1 MNGYAYESMGSAM
14 KRGFNN
20 MPVAIRTILAVT
32 LIGYLIQVFLPL
44 VLGLDQR
51 FMIEMFGF
59 VPTIESVLYQPWR
72 LVTYLFLHGGFWH
85 LIFNMLWLWW
95 MGREVEVT
103 LGPRVFTVIYFGAG
117 IGGALIN
124 LALTSIWVGN
134 LTIGASGAVFGI
146 MVAFAM
152 LYPTAPIMLFLL
164 PPIEARWVVASLIA
178 FDLIMQTSGTGGNTA
193 RLVHLGGAFMGWALL
208 KMYYRGYD
216 YDRWIRSLQS
226 MFSRGNVSSA
236 KIQNRN
242 MRSVSDAVIVEEV
255 DQSELDHILD
265 KISHSGYDGLTAD
278 EKKKLF
284 ELSKKNH

>member
-14 KRGFNN
+14 RRGFNN
-20 MPVAIRTILAVT
+20 MPIAIRTILAAT
-32 LIGYLIQVFLPL
+32 LIGYLVQVFLPMIF
-44 VLGLDQR
+44 GLDQR
-51 FMIEMFGF
+51 FMIETFGF
-59 VPTIESVLYQPWR
+59 LPTIEGTLYQPWR

-85 LIFNMLWLWW
+85 LVFNMLWLWW
-95 MGREVEVT
+95 MGRVVEET
-103 LGPRVFTVIYFGAG
+103 LGPRVFTVLYFGAG

-124 LALTSIWVGN
+124 LALTPIWVGN

-164 PPIEARWVVASLIA
+164 PPIEARWVVAGLIA

-208 KMYYRGYD
+208 KLYYRGYD
-216 YDRWIRSLQS
+216 YDSWIKSVQAR
-226 MFSRGNVSSA
+226 FSRGHSESKKVH
-236 KIQNRN
+236 NRN

-255 DQSELDHILD
+255 DQSELDRILD
-265 KISHSGYDGLTAD
+265 KISQSGYDGLTAD

-284 ELSKKNH
+284 ELSKRN

>member
-14 KRGFNN
+14 KRGFSN
-20 MPVAIRTILAVT
+20 MPVAIRTILAATV
-32 LIGYLIQVFLPL
+32 IGYLIQVFLPM

-51 FMIEMFGF
+51 FLIELFGF
-59 VPTIESVLYQPWR
+59 VPTIEGTLYQPWR

-85 LIFNMLWLWW
+85 LVFNMLWLWW
-95 MGREVEVT
+95 MGRVVEET

-164 PPIEARWVVASLIA
+164 PPIEARWVVAGLIA

-208 KMYYRGYD
+208 KLYYRGYD
-216 YDRWIRSLQS
+216 YDRWLRGLQS
-226 MFSRGNVSSA
+226 MFKSGKQDNSKVH
-236 KIQNRN
+236 NRN
-242 MRSVSDAVIVEEV
+242 MRSVSDAIIVEDV
-255 DQSELDHILD
+255 DQSELDRILD
-265 KISHSGYDGLTAD
+265 KISQHGYDGLSAD

-284 ELSKKNH
+284 ELSKKNP

>member
-20 MPVAIRTILAVT
+20 LPIAIRTILAAT
-32 LIGYLIQVFLPL
+32 LIGYLIQVFVPII
-44 VLGLDQR
+44 LGIDQR
-51 FMIEMFGF
+51 VMIEMFGF
-59 VPTIESVLYQPWR
+59 VPTIEGTLYQPWR

-85 LIFNMLWLWW
+85 LVFNMLWLWW
-95 MGREVEVT
+95 MGRVVEET

-152 LYPTAPIMLFLL
+152 LHPTAPIMLFLL
-164 PPIEARWVVASLIA
+164 PPIEARWVVAGLIA
-178 FDLIMQTSGTGGNTA
+178 FDLIMQTSGTGGNNA

-216 YDRWIRSLQS
+216 YDRWIRNLQAV
-226 MFSRGNVSSA
+226 FIRDKQNTTKVH
-236 KIQNRN
+236 NRN

-255 DQSELDHILD
+255 DQSELDRILD
-265 KISHSGYDGLTAD
+265 KISQSGYDGLTSD
-278 EKKKLF
+278 EKKTLF
-284 ELSKKNH
+284 ELSKRNP

>member
-14 KRGFNN
+14 KRGFSN
-20 MPVAIRTILAVT
+20 MPVAIRTILAATV
-32 LIGYLIQVFLPL
+32 IGYLIQVFLPMI
-44 VLGLDQR
+44 LGLDQR
-51 FMIEMFGF
+51 FLIELFGF
-59 VPTIESVLYQPWR
+59 VPTIEGTLYQPWR

-85 LIFNMLWLWW
+85 LVFNMLWLWW
-95 MGREVEVT
+95 MGRVVEET

-152 LYPTAPIMLFLL
+152 LYPTAPIILFLL
-164 PPIEARWVVASLIA
+164 PPIEARWVVAGLIA

-208 KMYYRGYD
+208 KLYYRGYD
-216 YDRWIRSLQS
+216 YDRWLRGLQS
-226 MFSRGNVSSA
+226 MFRSGKQENSKVH
-236 KIQNRN
+236 NRN
-242 MRSVSDAVIVEEV
+242 MRSVSDAIIVEDV
-255 DQSELDHILD
+255 DQSELDRILD
-265 KISHSGYDGLTAD
+265 KISQHGYDGLSAD

-284 ELSKKNH
+284 ELSKRNP

>member
-1 MNGYAYESMGSAM
+1 
-14 KRGFNN
+14 
-20 MPVAIRTILAVT
+20 MPIAIRTILAAT
-32 LIGYLIQVFLPL
+32 LIGYLVQVFLPMIF
-44 VLGLDQR
+44 GLDQR
-51 FMIEMFGF
+51 FMIETFGF
-59 VPTIESVLYQPWR
+59 LPTIEGTLYQPWR

-85 LIFNMLWLWW
+85 LVFNMLWLWW
-95 MGREVEVT
+95 MGRAVEET
-103 LGPRVFTVIYFGAG
+103 LGPRVFTVLYFGAG

-124 LALTSIWVGN
+124 LALTPIWVGN

-164 PPIEARWVVASLIA
+164 PPIEARWVVAGLIA

-208 KMYYRGYD
+208 KLYYRGYD
-216 YDRWIRSLQS
+216 YDSWIKSVQAR
-226 MFSRGNVSSA
+226 FSRGHSESKKVH
-236 KIQNRN
+236 NRN

-255 DQSELDHILD
+255 DQSELDRILD
-265 KISHSGYDGLTAD
+265 KISQSGYDGLTAD

-284 ELSKKNH
+284 ELSKRN

>member
-14 KRGFNN
+14 RRGFNN
-20 MPVAIRTILAVT
+20 MPIAIRTILAAT
-32 LIGYLIQVFLPL
+32 LIGYLVQVFLPMIF
-44 VLGLDQR
+44 GLDQR
-51 FMIEMFGF
+51 FMIETFGF
-59 VPTIESVLYQPWR
+59 LPTIEGTLYQPWR

-85 LIFNMLWLWW
+85 LVFNMLWLWW
-95 MGREVEVT
+95 MGRAVEET
-103 LGPRVFTVIYFGAG
+103 LGPRVFTVLYFGAG

-124 LALTSIWVGN
+124 LALTPIWVGN

-164 PPIEARWVVASLIA
+164 PPIEARWVVAGLIA

-208 KMYYRGYD
+208 KLYYRGYD
-216 YDRWIRSLQS
+216 YDSWIKSVQAR
-226 MFSRGNVSSA
+226 FSRGHSESKKVH
-236 KIQNRN
+236 NRN

-255 DQSELDHILD
+255 DQSELDRILD
-265 KISHSGYDGLTAD
+265 KISQSGYDGLTAD

-284 ELSKKNH
+284 ELSKRN

>member
-14 KRGFNN
+14 RRGFNN
-20 MPVAIRTILAVT
+20 MPIAIRTILAAT
-32 LIGYLIQVFLPL
+32 LAGYLIQVFLPMIF
-44 VLGLDQR
+44 GLDQR

-59 VPTIESVLYQPWR
+59 LPTIEGTLYQPWR

-85 LIFNMLWLWW
+85 LVFNMLWLWW
-95 MGREVEVT
+95 MGRVVEET
-103 LGPRVFTVIYFGAG
+103 LGPRVFTVLYFGAG

-124 LALTSIWVGN
+124 LALTPIWVGN
-134 LTIGASGAVFGI
+134 LTIGASGAVFGV

-164 PPIEARWVVASLIA
+164 PPIEARWVVAGLIA
-178 FDLIMQTSGTGGNTA
+178 FDLIMQTSGTGGSTA

-208 KMYYRGYD
+208 KLYYRGYD
-216 YDRWIRSLQS
+216 YDRWIKSIQS
-226 MFSRGNVSSA
+226 RFSPRKSEPKKVH
-236 KIQNRN
+236 NRN

-255 DQSELDHILD
+255 DQSELDRILD
-265 KISHSGYDGLTAD
+265 KISQTGYDGLTAD

-284 ELSKKNH
+284 ELSKRN

>member
-1 MNGYAYESMGSAM
+1 
-14 KRGFNN
+14 
-20 MPVAIRTILAVT
+20 MPIAIRTILATT
-32 LIGYLIQVFLPL
+32 LIAYLLQVFLPMI
-44 VLGLDQR
+44 LGVDQR

-59 VPTIESVLYQPWR
+59 VPTVEGTLYQPWR

-85 LIFNMLWLWW
+85 LVFNMLWLWW
-95 MGREVEVT
+95 MGRVVEET
-103 LGPRVFTVIYFGAG
+103 LGPRVFIVLYFGSG

-124 LALTSIWVGN
+124 LALTSIWAGN

-164 PPIEARWVVASLIA
+164 PPIEARWVVAGLIA

-193 RLVHLGGAFMGWALL
+193 RLVHVGGAFMGWALL
-208 KMYYRGYD
+208 KLYYRGYD
-216 YDRWIRSLQS
+216 YDRWLRSVQS
-226 MFSRGNVSSA
+226 IVKSDKQNPTKVH
-236 KIQNRN
+236 NRN

-255 DQSELDHILD
+255 DQSELDRILD
-265 KISHSGYDGLTAD
+265 KISQSGYDGLTAD

-284 ELSKKNH
+284 ELSKRNP

>member
-14 KRGFNN
+14 RRGFNN
-20 MPVAIRTILAVT
+20 MPIAIRTILAAT
-32 LIGYLIQVFLPL
+32 LAGYLIQVFLPMIF
-44 VLGLDQR
+44 GLDQR

-59 VPTIESVLYQPWR
+59 LPTIEGTLYQPWR

-85 LIFNMLWLWW
+85 LVFNMLWLWW
-95 MGREVEVT
+95 MGRVVEET
-103 LGPRVFTVIYFGAG
+103 LGSRVFTVLYFGAG

-124 LALTSIWVGN
+124 LALTPIWVGN

-164 PPIEARWVVASLIA
+164 PPIEARWVVAGLIA

-208 KMYYRGYD
+208 KLYYRGYD
-216 YDRWIRSLQS
+216 YDHWIKSIQNR
-226 MFSRGNVSSA
+226 FSSRKSEPKKVH
-236 KIQNRN
+236 NRN

-255 DQSELDHILD
+255 DQSELDRILD
-265 KISHSGYDGLTAD
+265 KISQTGYDGLTAD

-284 ELSKKNH
+284 ELSKRN

>member
-14 KRGFNN
+14 RRGFNN
-20 MPVAIRTILAVT
+20 MPIAIRTILAAT
-32 LIGYLIQVFLPL
+32 LIGYLVQVFLPMIF
-44 VLGLDQR
+44 GLDQR

-59 VPTIESVLYQPWR
+59 LPTIEGTLYQPWR

-85 LIFNMLWLWW
+85 LVFNMLWLWW
-95 MGREVEVT
+95 MGRVVEET
-103 LGPRVFTVIYFGAG
+103 LGPRVFTVLYFGAG

-124 LALTSIWVGN
+124 LALTPIWVGN

-164 PPIEARWVVASLIA
+164 PPIEARWVVAGLIA

-208 KMYYRGYD
+208 KLYYRGYD
-216 YDRWIRSLQS
+216 YDHWIRSIQGKF
-226 MFSRGNVSSA
+226 MRGKSETKKVH
-236 KIQNRN
+236 NRN

-255 DQSELDHILD
+255 DQSELDRILD
-265 KISHSGYDGLTAD
+265 KISQTGYDGLTAD

-284 ELSKKNH
+284 ELSKRN

>member
-14 KRGFNN
+14 RRGFNN
-20 MPVAIRTILAVT
+20 MPIAIRTILAAT
-32 LIGYLIQVFLPL
+32 LIGYLVQVFLPMIF
-44 VLGLDQR
+44 GLDQR

-59 VPTIESVLYQPWR
+59 LPTIEGTLYQPWR
-72 LVTYLFLHGGFWH
+72 LMTYLFLHGGFWH
-85 LIFNMLWLWW
+85 LVFNMLWLWW
-95 MGREVEVT
+95 MGRVVEET
-103 LGPRVFTVIYFGAG
+103 LGPRVFTVLYFGAG

-124 LALTSIWVGN
+124 LALTPIWVGN

-164 PPIEARWVVASLIA
+164 PPIEARWVVAGLIA

-208 KMYYRGYD
+208 KLYYRGYD
-216 YDRWIRSLQS
+216 YDHWIRGIQGR
-226 MFSRGNVSSA
+226 FTRGKSEPKKVH
-236 KIQNRN
+236 NRN

-255 DQSELDHILD
+255 DQSELDRILD
-265 KISHSGYDGLTAD
+265 KISQAGYDGLTAD

-284 ELSKKNH
+284 ELSKRN

>member
-14 KRGFNN
+14 KRGYNN
-20 MPVAIRTILAVT
+20 MPIAIRTILAAT
-32 LIGYLIQVFLPL
+32 LIAYLLQVFLPMI
-44 VLGLDQR
+44 LGVDQR

-59 VPTIESVLYQPWR
+59 VPTVEGTLYQPWR

-85 LIFNMLWLWW
+85 LVFNMLWLWW
-95 MGREVEVT
+95 MGRVVEET
-103 LGPRVFTVIYFGAG
+103 LGPRVFTVLYFGSG

-152 LYPTAPIMLFLL
+152 LYPSAPIMLFLL
-164 PPIEARWVVASLIA
+164 PPIEARWVVAGLIA

-193 RLVHLGGAFMGWALL
+193 RLVHVGGAFMGWALL
-208 KMYYRGYD
+208 KLYYRGYD
-216 YDRWIRSLQS
+216 YDRWLRSLQS
-226 MFSRGNVSSA
+226 FVKSDKQNPA
-236 KIQNRN
+236 KVHNRN

-255 DQSELDHILD
+255 DQSELDRILD
-265 KISHSGYDGLTAD
+265 KISQSGYDGLTAD

-284 ELSKKNH
+284 ELSKRNP

>member
-20 MPVAIRTILAVT
+20 LPIAIRTILAAT
-32 LIGYLIQVFLPL
+32 LIGYLIQVFVPII
-44 VLGLDQR
+44 LGIDQR
-51 FMIEMFGF
+51 VMIEMFGF
-59 VPTIESVLYQPWR
+59 VPTIEGTLYQPWR

-85 LIFNMLWLWW
+85 LVFNMLWLWW
-95 MGREVEVT
+95 MGRVVEET

-164 PPIEARWVVASLIA
+164 PPIEARWVVAGLIA

-216 YDRWIRSLQS
+216 YDRWLRGLQS
-226 MFSRGNVSSA
+226 MFKRDRQNPT
-236 KIQNRN
+236 KIHNRN

-255 DQSELDHILD
+255 DKSELDRILD
-265 KISHSGYDGLTAD
+265 KISQSGYDGLTSD
-278 EKKKLF
+278 EKKTLF
-284 ELSKKNH
+284 ELSKRNP

>member
-14 KRGFNN
+14 KRGFSN
-20 MPVAIRTILAVT
+20 MPVAIRTILAATV
-32 LIGYLIQVFLPL
+32 IGYLIQVFLPMI
-44 VLGLDQR
+44 LGLDQR
-51 FMIEMFGF
+51 FLIELFGF
-59 VPTIESVLYQPWR
+59 VPTIEGTLYQPWR

-85 LIFNMLWLWW
+85 LVFNMLWLWW
-95 MGREVEVT
+95 MGRMVEET

-164 PPIEARWVVASLIA
+164 PPIEARWVVAGLIA

-208 KMYYRGYD
+208 KLYYRGYD
-216 YDRWIRSLQS
+216 YDRWLRGIQS
-226 MFSRGNVSSA
+226 MFKSGNQENSKVH
-236 KIQNRN
+236 NRN
-242 MRSVSDAVIVEEV
+242 MRSVSDAIIVEDV
-255 DQSELDHILD
+255 DQSELDRILD
-265 KISHSGYDGLTAD
+265 KISQHGYDGLSAD

-284 ELSKKNH
+284 ELSKRNP